1 MTAALTLRLVAVA
14 IAVAGIAD
22 PVWSVSRRAPRALAI
37 TVLDTPTLQLPDGA
51 VNRRQRALDAADR
64 IQAAV
69 ADEFDTRIR
78 MQSTTTDANPCP
90 DGAACVLVSDGARPR
105 RLSATGFVG
114 AVRVGTPLRP
124 NVAITQIKSNTRT
137 HPNASGVVEVT
148 LERTGVTES
157 HTDLHVFDGDVLVG
171 QGTNGRVEWA
181 PIEAGVRELRV
192 VASTAPDEITT
203 LDNEARIV
211 VDVSPRRDDV
221 LVYEPQP
228 TWSGTFVRRALEDD
242 ARFRIRARARVGGSI
257 DVSTADAPLN
267 STALERSNT
276 RVVLVTAADTLTPN
290 EVGTLAQF
298 MRVRGGSVVLLVD
311 RPVSGPI
318 GTLLPFAMTEHREN
332 EPAQIGSLKAAEFL
346 TFGPVDALTTVLASA
361 PSGPAVVSRPF
372 GNGRL
377 VVSGVADAWRF
388 RHENG
393 AFAEFWQAIVADAA
407 EAAGDVLTVSASKR
421 LVQPGERVRVDV
433 EWRPVTF
440 AERRIDARASLV
452 CAAEARKRGSA
463 TQAGGNA
470 SKPVR
475 LWPAGVAGR
484 FEGELV
490 APDPGDCQIDA
501 VINEFT
507 GSVPL
512 LVRETPALFV
522 TGEDEISGAVSAHG
536 GTVVNAAEV
545 NELITELRRS
555 AAPHDIS
562 IQTHPLRSPWWIVP
576 FACCLGGEWWLRRR
590 KGRT

>member
-1 MTAALTLRLVAVA
+1 MTAGLTLRLVAVA

-22 PVWSVSRRAPRALAI
+22 PVWTVSRRVPRALAI
-37 TVLDTPTLQLPDGA
+37 TVLDTPTLLLPDDA
-51 VNRRQRALDAADR
+51 VTRRQRALDAANR

-78 MQSTTTDANPCP
+78 MQSTTTDANPCS
-90 DGAACVLVSDGARPR
+90 DGAACVLISDGARPR

-114 AVRVGTPLRP
+114 AVRVGTLLRP
-124 NVAITQIKSNTRT
+124 NVAITHVKSNTRT
-137 HPNASGVVEVT
+137 HPHASGVVEVT

-157 HTDLHVFDGDVLVG
+157 HTDLQVFDGDVLVG

-203 LDNEARIV
+203 LDNEARIA
-211 VDVSPRRDDV
+211 VDVSPWRDDV

-242 ARFRIRARARVGGSI
+242 ARFRLRARARVGGSI

-276 RVVLVTAADTLTPN
+276 RAVLVTAADTLTSN

-311 RPVSGPI
+311 RPVSGPS
-318 GTLLPFAMTEHREN
+318 GTLLPFAMTEHREI
-332 EPAQIGSLKAAEFL
+332 EPAQIGSLKAAEFV
-346 TFGPVDALTTVLASA
+346 TFRPADALTTVLASA

-393 AFAEFWQAIVADAA
+393 AFAKFWQAIVADAA

-421 LVQPGERVRVDV
+421 LAQPGDRVRVDV

-452 CAAEARKRGSA
+452 CAAQTRKP
-463 TQAGGNA
+463 GNT

-475 LWPAGVAGR
+475 LWPAGAAGR

-490 APDPGDCQIDA
+490 APDPGDCHIDA

-512 LVRETPALFV
+512 LVRETPALFG
-522 TGEDEISGAVSAHG
+522 TGEDEISSAVSAHG
-536 GTVVNAAEV
+536 GIVVNAGEEEA
-545 NELITELRRS
+545 LITELRRS
-555 AAPHDIS
+555 ASPNDIS
-562 IQTHPLRSPWWIVP
+562 TRIHPLRSPWWIVP

-590 KGRT
+590 KSRT